1 MLLIRRVIGFATV
14 VFAVLPACGDSSGG
28 TVSDSNSASG
38 GSTSGATD
46 ATEGATEPT
55 SSGSMSGSTTGEEG
69 GNSDSLS
76 GTTGDEGGNSDSL
89 SGTVSSGVESDSMSG
104 SGGTTS
110 GGMTG
115 TSGGESTGQVETS
128 ATDSTGEPLVCAD
141 LDNEAEC
148 MAAGCMPIKGRLFF
162 DDGADLCLEAPSF
175 LACAEQAAC
184 AEVITTVCKGA
195 VQYQLPNACVPDGY
209 KTCDAPFDPDMMFD
223 ECQ

>member
-1 MLLIRRVIGFATV
+1 MGFAV
-14 VFAVLPACGDSSGG
+14 VGVVLAVLPACGDSSGG

-38 GSTSGATD
+38 GSTTGATD
-46 ATEGATEPT
+46 ATMGATEPT

-104 SGGTTS
+104 SGGTTT
-110 GGMTG
+110 GMTG
-115 TSGGESTGQVETS
+115 TSGGESTGEVETS
-128 ATDSTGEPLVCAD
+128 ATSTGEPIDCAD
-141 LDNEAEC
+141 LGNEAEC
-148 MAAGCMPIKGRLFF
+148 VAAGCMAIKGRLFF

-195 VQYQLPNACVPDGY
+195 VQYQLPNACVPAGY
-209 KTCDAPFDPDMMFD
+209 MICDAPFDPDMMFD